1 MPDSCLSEEKQIVIQ
16 SFSSMIFTEIG
27 CAKKKFK
34 IPVSISINTGKW
46 LQIWKFYVKTHIDV
60 QTVCLKNKT

>member
-1 MPDSCLSEEKQIVIQ
+1 MADSCLSEEEQIVIQ

-34 IPVSISINTGKW
+34 IPMCQFSLMPESGY
-46 LQIWKFYVKTHIDV
+46 KFGNFT
-60 QTVCLKNKT
+60 